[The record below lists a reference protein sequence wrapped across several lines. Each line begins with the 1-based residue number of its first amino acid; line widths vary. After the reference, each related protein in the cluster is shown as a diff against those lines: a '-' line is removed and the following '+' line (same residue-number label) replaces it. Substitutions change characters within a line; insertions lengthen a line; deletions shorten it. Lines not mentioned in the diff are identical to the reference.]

1 MTDADR
7 DFDRNDALP
16 EDDEQE
22 RTMPLVGVSDDLPE
36 AADLDLESMK
46 DGGRIFNHGTALI
59 IIVAAI
65 AGGAFYAMR
74 ATQGELSAGEDT
86 ATAQARI
93 EQAIAQLA
101 RPQEMAED
109 NPLRQDNRREL
120 SNDTDSLIGLF
131 TDDIARRQVP
141 LEYVQKDPF
150 VLYRPGRRQDGDDE
164 DEKRVITREEVEAP
178 FLARERQ
185 LRRQVERLNI
195 SGVVG
200 NTASIGGG
208 NVRAG
213 DKLDQLTVVGIS
225 RQGVVLES
233 DPLRIELKTDG
244 RQVSEGD
251 DVFGFTVISATD
263 DGMVLQADP
272 LRFQLQVNGEIEALH
287 RSLIQ
292 DR

>member
-7 DFDRNDALP
+7 DFDRNDALSG
-16 EDDEQE
+16 DDDQE

-46 DGGRIFNHGTALI
+46 DGSRIFNHGTALI
-59 IIVAAI
+59 VIVAAI

-101 RPQEMAED
+101 RPQGMAED
-109 NPLRQDNRREL
+109 NRHEPSSE
-120 SNDTDSLIGLF
+120 TDSLIGLF

-150 VLYRPGRRQDGDDE
+150 VLYSPGRGEDDEDE
-164 DEKRVITREEVEAP
+164 DEKRVISREEVEAL

-213 DKLDQLTVVGIS
+213 DKLDQLTVVDIS
-225 RQGVVLES
+225 RQRVVLES

-244 RQVSEGD
+244 RKVSEGD

-272 LRFQLQVNGEIEALH
+272 VRFQLRVNGEIEALH